1 MREAIVNYRA
11 KKIVDKYKTYSDFS
25 SRATPSEKKTVLE
38 STLFAANKLQRRTVS
53 RQKQCK
59 FVTRKLGFCWG
70 LQGDFVYGVQK
81 KGAAY
86 EAKGCADVVDG
97 TQ

>member
-11 KKIVDKYKTYSDFS
+11 KKIVDKYKTYSNFS

-53 RQKQCK
+53 RQK
-59 FVTRKLGFCWG
+59 
-70 LQGDFVYGVQK
+70 
-81 KGAAY
+81 
-86 EAKGCADVVDG
+86 
-97 TQ
+97 